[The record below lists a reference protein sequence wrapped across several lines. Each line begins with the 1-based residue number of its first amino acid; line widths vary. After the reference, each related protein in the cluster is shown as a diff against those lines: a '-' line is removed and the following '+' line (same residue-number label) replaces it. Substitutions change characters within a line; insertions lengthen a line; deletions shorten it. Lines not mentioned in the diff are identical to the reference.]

1 MIYFYIGLFM
11 DELREELY
19 SLIGRTVILFQR
31 YEHTFKFLLIRS
43 LIVGTADTLK
53 ENFDV
58 RSQKIQKK
66 SLGQLVALFNNEIVK
81 FEDNTDFEDSDI
93 DNTQFKFRVSII
105 FDSFSKDE
113 IDSKY
118 KTLVDERNFVIHHLI
133 SELTPGDASSYR
145 SMLTKLSAINHKFE
159 VDLKNIL
166 NLNNALANA
175 YQQVLEFNNAE

>member
-1 MIYFYIGLFM
+1 M

-66 SLGQLVALFNNEIVK
+66 SLGQLVALFKNEIVK

-93 DNTQFKFRVSII
+93 DNTQFRFRVSII
-105 FDSFSKDE
+105 FDSFTKDE

-118 KTLVDERNFVIHHLI
+118 KFLVDERNFVIHHLI
-133 SELTPGDASSYR
+133 SELTPGDALSYR
-145 SMLTKLSAINHKFE
+145 AMLTKLSAINHKFE
-159 VDLKNIL
+159 VDLKNLLSINKAMSDTYNQIL
-166 NLNNALANA
+166 GGQTTKQIL
-175 YQQVLEFNNAE
+175 